1 MDYRIL
7 NNITVKDKF
16 LIPVT
21 DELLDELHGVK
32 IFFKLDLQ

>member
-21 DELLDELHGVK
+21 DELLDELHGAK